1 MISSSFEGMKLPYYT
16 KEEIEKRMTVDAAH
30 ELLVGLEEI
39 PSDKYSMNFQKST
52 AEDDININN
61 FANNISNMFKPT
73 LSEYQVT
80 GVLNGEFA

>member
-16 KEEIEKRMTVDAAH
+16 KEKIEKRMTVDAAH
-30 ELLVGLEEI
+30 ELLVGLEAI